1 MPPTCLESPS
11 HPVKLPWKWIV
22 LLCENVLSFSSMK
35 IRTGNEFSLD
45 VRINLDKI
53 VKTLI
58 PTAEAQRHREKN
70 Q

>member
-1 MPPTCLESPS
+1 
-11 HPVKLPWKWIV
+11 
-22 LLCENVLSFSSMK
+22 LCENVLSFSSMK